1 MDPKI
6 FREQAVREA
15 KISLIFDAAR
25 KVFSEKGFFE
35 ARLEDIAAAAGF
47 SKASLYTYYTDK
59 EEIFLSLAI
68 RDLENLY
75 QKLEGCVD
83 HQVSFLKNL
92 ETVISTIF
100 TFFGENFG
108 LLLSISNFQALC
120 RCHQEKMSDR
130 HKLLFSELPSKFNR
144 IIEQQVSLIRAAR
157 VRKEITSTVDDL
169 QLANYMSALVRGI
182 LFQWQICGK
191 MGDVKEEIGQL
202 VKFVAHGLGC
212 HEVVEKVKHAKVV

>member
-1 MDPKI
+1 MMDPKI

-15 KISLIFDAAR
+15 KVSLIFDAAR
-25 KVFSEKGFFE
+25 KIFSEKGFFE
-35 ARLEDIAAAAGF
+35 TRLEDIAAAAGF

-75 QKLEGCVD
+75 HKLEYCVN
-83 HQVSFLKNL
+83 QEVSFLKNL
-92 ETVISTIF
+92 EVVITTIF

-108 LLLSISNFQALC
+108 LLLSISNFQAMC

-130 HKLLFSELPSKFNR
+130 HKLLFAELPSKFR
-144 IIEQQVSLIRAAR
+144 HIIEQQVMLIKAAR
-157 VRKEITSTVDDL
+157 ERKEISSTVDDY
-169 QLANYMSALVRGI
+169 QLANYMSALMRGI

-191 MGDVKEEIGQL
+191 MGDVKLEIDQL
-202 VKFVAHGLGC
+202 MKFLANGLGC
-212 HEVVEKVKHAKVV
+212 KEVKK

>member
-6 FREQAVREA
+6 IREQAVRETKVA
-15 KISLIFDAAR
+15 LIFDAAR
-25 KVFSEKGFFE
+25 KIFSEKGFFE

-75 QKLEGCVD
+75 HKLESCVNPD
-83 HQVSFLKNL
+83 LSFLKNL
-92 ETVISTIF
+92 EVMLTTIF
-100 TFFGENFG
+100 VFFGENFG

-120 RCHQEKMSDR
+120 RCHQEKMSDK
-130 HKLLFSELPSKFNR
+130 HKLLFAELPSKFNH
-144 IIEQQVSLIRAAR
+144 IIAQQVMLIKAAR
-157 VRKEITSTVDDL
+157 GLKEINSAIDDL

-191 MGDVKEEIGQL
+191 MGDVKMEIEQL
-202 VKFVAHGLGC
+202 VKFLSQGLGC
-212 HEVVEKVKHAKVV
+212 PITETAKNTEVQS

>member
-15 KISLIFDAAR
+15 KVSLIFDAAR
-25 KVFSEKGFFE
+25 KIFSEKGFFE

-75 QKLEGCVD
+75 QKLESCVD
-83 HQVSFLKNL
+83 PSVSFLKNL
-92 ETVISTIF
+92 EVVISTIF

-108 LLLSISNFQALC
+108 LLLSISNFQAMC
-120 RCHQEKMSDR
+120 RYHKEKVSEK
-130 HKLLFSELPSKFNR
+130 HKLLFAQLPSKFNH
-144 IIEQQVSLIRAAR
+144 IIEQQTSLIKAAR
-157 VRKEITSTVDDL
+157 DRGEITSTINDI
-169 QLANYMSALVRGI
+169 QLANYMSALMRGI

-191 MGDVKEEIGQL
+191 MGDVKAEITQL
-202 VKFVAHGLGC
+202 LKFIAHGLGC
-212 HEVVEKVKHAKVV
+212 NEDTENVKHAKIV